1 MKDWYVPRWNWN
13 WIEDSVSLSLSLCE
27 SNWKSVWIEGI
38 LGLGLVWWTE
48 AEAEAEAERL
58 SRGFKAKPTGKWER
72 KGKPSADWRRSIT
85 HCTLYVSNL
94 FAKVAFYYYYYF
106 LNRVWFQSARW
117 HFFFIIYIYIY
128 RRLSSSYTWII
139 YSIYS

>member
-48 AEAEAEAERL
+48 AEAEAERL

-94 FAKVAFYYYYYF
+94 FAKVAFNYYYYYYF

-128 RRLSSSYTWII
+128 IED
-139 YSIYS
+139 